1 MHFKVR
7 LSYRRRWFGTLFKCN
22 PTILNMERRVFM
34 DSWIKGA
41 DLSSLLEVE
50 ECGGHFSDK
59 GISGN
64 ALEILKSYGMNMVRL
79 RLWNDPY
86 SPDGEPYGAGTCDL
100 AGTMIMAR
108 RVKKAGME
116 WMLDFHYSDA
126 WADPGKQI
134 PPKAWQGMNVDELEK
149 AVYDYTFSVM
159 TVLKEEGLLPAIV
172 AVGNELS
179 SGLLWPF
186 GQFPNFENIARF
198 VNAGIRAVH
207 QADADV
213 SVMIHLDNGGN
224 NAFYRNWF
232 DQYFA
237 CGGLDFDYIGL
248 SYYPFWHGTM
258 EELEANMNDLAV
270 RYKKDMII
278 VETSSGF
285 TLEDYAGYEKLP
297 DAQRKGMAANAKL
310 AKEIPYAMTPEG
322 QCGFMQKLMGIIKNV
337 PDGKGKG
344 FIYWE
349 AAWIPVPGSGWA
361 NAAAIAYMKEKGPG
375 GNEWANQ
382 ALFDYEGRTLPALE
396 TIRDFKG

>member
-1 MHFKVR
+1 M
-7 LSYRRRWFGTLFKCN
+7 N
-22 PTILNMERRVFM
+22 A
-34 DSWIKGA
+34 WIKGA

-50 ECGGHFSDK
+50 ECGGRFSDK
-59 GISGN
+59 GVSGD
-64 ALEILKSYGMNMVRL
+64 ALKILNSYGMNMVRL

-86 SPDGEPYGAGTCDL
+86 SPDGEPYGAGTCEFSR
-100 AGTMIMAR
+100 TMKMAR
-108 RVKKAGME
+108 RVKQQGMD

-134 PPKAWQGMNVDELEK
+134 LPKAWQGMNGDELEQ
-149 AVYDYTFSVM
+149 AVYDYTLSVM
-159 TVLKEEGLLPAIV
+159 TILKEERLLPAIA

-186 GQFPNFENIARF
+186 GQYPDFTGIARF

-207 QADADV
+207 QVDAGV
-213 SVMIHLDNGGN
+213 AVMVHLDNGGN
-224 NAFYRNWF
+224 NELYRNWF

-237 CGGLDFDYIGL
+237 CGGMDFDYIGL

-258 EELEANMNDLAV
+258 EALEANMNDLAG

-285 TLEDYAGYEKLP
+285 TLEDYAEYEKLS
-297 DAQRKGMAANAKL
+297 DAQRKGMAANAEL
-310 AKEIPYAMTPEG
+310 AKAVPFDMTPEG
-322 QCGFMQKLMGIIKNV
+322 QCGFIKRLMNIIKNV

-361 NAAAIAYMKEKGPG
+361 SAAAIDYMNEKGPG

-382 ALFDYEGRTLPALE
+382 ALFDYDGHALPALE
-396 TIRDFKG
+396 TIRDFEG